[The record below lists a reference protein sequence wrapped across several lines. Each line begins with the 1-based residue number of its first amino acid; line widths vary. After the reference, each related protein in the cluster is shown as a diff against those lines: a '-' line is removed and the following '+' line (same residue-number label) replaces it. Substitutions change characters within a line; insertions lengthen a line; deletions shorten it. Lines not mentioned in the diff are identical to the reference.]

1 MGGGGSYYDRDTTD
15 GYDRGSSGTSQAADE
30 KMGRKSADPGLLPK
44 DRKLECSAKS
54 PVVFA
59 FDVTGS
65 MGNLP
70 KIIYDKMPLIA
81 GQIMECGYLEDPQV
95 SLAAVGD
102 IVSDVGPIQIA
113 DFSIIRKLDDWL
125 ERIWLEGNGGGQA
138 KESYEFTMYYYARC
152 ADLGEPE
159 LPFFLITGDEGFRET
174 LYKGDLERHFG
185 GKHETVEVEVVV
197 AELKKKFKD
206 NVFLIRRQYAGG
218 ENEKIQV
225 QWEKLLGKDFVI
237 PLISDQAIADVAL
250 GVFAIAGGTRT
261 LDEYLDDLKTKRAV
275 PQSDERVAEVRKSL
289 ERYAAVRAAMAPAK
303 PKAKKAAA
311 AAAAPAAAAAAAGP
325 ADPAAPA
332 AGDPGAK
339 KGGGKG
345 KKKKGRVF

>member
-1 MGGGGSYYDRDTTD
+1 MGGGGSYYDRDTKD
-15 GYDRGSSGTSQAADE
+15 GYDRGSSGTSTAADE
-30 KMGRKSADPGLLPK
+30 KMGRRAADPGLLPK
-44 DRKLECSAKS
+44 DRKIECQAKT

-81 GQIMECGYLEDPQV
+81 GQIMECGYLDDPQV

-113 DFSIIRKLDDWL
+113 DFSAIRKLDDWL

-152 ADLGEPE
+152 CDLGDPE

-185 GKHETVEVEVVV
+185 GKHETIEAEQVV

-206 NVFLIRRQYAGG
+206 NVFIIRRQYSGS

-237 PLISDQAIADVAL
+237 PLLSDQAIADVTL

-261 LDEYLDDLKTKRAV
+261 LDEYLGDLKTKRAV
-275 PQSDERVAEVRKSL
+275 PQTDERCAEVRKSL
-289 ERYAAVRAAMAPAK
+289 ERYAALRASMAPAR
-303 PKAKKAAA
+303 PKAAA
-311 AAAAPAAAAAAAGP
+311 AAAAAANPAAAGSASS
-325 ADPAAPA
+325 ADPKPPKADT
-332 AGDPGAK
+332 GKAK
-339 KGGGKG
+339 GKG
-345 KKKKGRVF
+345 KKKGRVF

>member
-15 GYDRGSSGTSQAADE
+15 GYDRGSAGTSALADE
-30 KMGRKSADPGLLPK
+30 KMGRRAADPGLLPK
-44 DRKLECSAKS
+44 DRKLECKAKS
-54 PVVFA
+54 PVVYA

-70 KIIYDKMPLIA
+70 KIIFDKMPLIA
-81 GQIMECGYLEDPQV
+81 GQIMECGYLDDPQV

-113 DFSIIRKLDDWL
+113 DFSVIRKLDDWL

-185 GKHETVEVEVVV
+185 GKHETVEAEQVV

-206 NVFLIRRQYAGG
+206 NVFLVRRKYAGA

-225 QWEKLLGKDFVI
+225 QWEKLLGKDYVI
-237 PLISDQAIADVAL
+237 PLFSDQAIADVTL
-250 GVFAIAGGTRT
+250 GVFALAGGTRT
-261 LDEYLDDLKTKRAV
+261 LDEYLNDLKTKRAV
-275 PQSDERVAEVRKSL
+275 PQTDERCAEVRKSL
-289 ERYAAVRAAMAPAK
+289 ERYAALRAAVAPARSK
-303 PKAKKAAA
+303 EASSGP
-311 AAAAPAAAAAAAGP
+311 AAPVVPAGP
-325 ADPAAPA
+325 AGPQAEPA
-332 AGDPGAK
+332 GPGAQPK
-339 KGGGKG
+339 A

>member
-15 GYDRGSSGTSQAADE
+15 GYDRGSSGTSAVADE
-30 KMGRKSADPGLLPK
+30 KMGRRSADPGLLPK
-44 DRKLECSAKS
+44 DRRIECKAKS
-54 PVVFA
+54 PVVYA

-113 DFSIIRKLDDWL
+113 DFSVIRKLDDWL

-185 GKHETVEVEVVV
+185 GKHETIEAEEVVK
-197 AELKKKFKD
+197 ELKKKFKD
-206 NVFLIRRQYAGG
+206 NVFIIRRKYGSA
-218 ENEKIQV
+218 ENEKIQA
-225 QWEKLLGKDFVI
+225 QWEKLLGKDYVI
-237 PLISDQAIADVAL
+237 PLISDQAIADVTL

-261 LDEYLDDLKTKRAV
+261 LDEYINDLKTKRAV
-275 PQSDERVAEVRKSL
+275 PQTDERCAEVRRSL
-289 ERYAAVRAAMAPAK
+289 ERYAALRASMAPAK
-303 PKAKKAAA
+303 PRAKTAAAEDDGAKAASS
-311 AAAAPAAAAAAAGP
+311 P
-325 ADPAAPA
+325 DPMPPKA
-332 AGDPGAK
+332 DPGAK
-339 KGGGKG
+339 GKG